1 MWLDE
6 TSDNERKTLAAAF
19 AGYAVDAFDYM
30 VYTFVI
36 PTLMREW
43 GMSQWEAGVIATASL
58 ITSAIGGW
66 AAGVLADRHG
76 RVRVLQWTVAW
87 FSLFTFLAGF
97 AQSFEQLLFI
107 RALQGFG
114 FGGEWSVGA
123 VLVAETVQ
131 ARHRGKAAGLVQ
143 SSWAVGWGAAAIA
156 FWAAYALLPAGQAW
170 RVLFWLGIAPAL
182 LIVYIRRHLREPAV
196 FRAARAQVKENGGGH
211 FLQIFSPKL
220 LPTTVFAS
228 LLCMGMMGAY
238 YAVTTW
244 LPSFLEAER
253 KLSVPRTSGYLLV
266 LILGSF
272 LGYLAS
278 AYLSDRLGRKPCF
291 MLFAAGAGLLV
302 YGYTH
307 LPIDDQWMLFLGFPL
322 GFFLSGIFSGMGAFL
337 AELFPSALRGSGQ
350 GFCYNFGRASGA
362 LFPALAGY
370 LGTAMPLGEAI
381 GLLAAASYLLVIAA
395 CIPLPETR
403 GRSLAA

>member
-228 LLCMGMMGAY
+228 L
-238 YAVTTW
+238 
-244 LPSFLEAER
+244 
-253 KLSVPRTSGYLLV
+253 
-266 LILGSF
+266 
-272 LGYLAS
+272 
-278 AYLSDRLGRKPCF
+278 
-291 MLFAAGAGLLV
+291 
-302 YGYTH
+302 
-307 LPIDDQWMLFLGFPL
+307 
-322 GFFLSGIFSGMGAFL
+322 
-337 AELFPSALRGSGQ
+337 
-350 GFCYNFGRASGA
+350 
-362 LFPALAGY
+362 
-370 LGTAMPLGEAI
+370 
-381 GLLAAASYLLVIAA
+381 
-395 CIPLPETR
+395 
-403 GRSLAA
+403 